1 MLAIVKD
8 HLFHCPRQKGNRDLR
23 NLINQGQVWDDLI
36 GEPNVK
42 FGGTAW
48 VESISV
54 ISYFKPDVPYIVLH
68 GQQVNG
74 PRLDYG
80 IIRKDYF

>member
-1 MLAIVKD
+1 MHEIFRSLGFEV
-8 HLFHCPRQKGNRDLR
+8 FG
-23 NLINQGQVWDDLI
+23 GDDLI
-36 GEPNVK
+36 GESNVK